1 MPLKV
6 EPPGG
11 TRGVGCVSIVDVHA
25 LKFWTRLVCLGCLL
39 LPLAAWA
46 GRPVRVYEVDIKG
59 PASGAALQDALKR
72 VLVRATGRRE
82 AASDPALA
90 RLIDD
95 APKFMKS
102 SRPAAGGATHVLFDG
117 AALGAAIT
125 AAGRSTWDSNR
136 PFTLVVL
143 TPPLTG
149 PPADAARR
157 ELDAAAEARGLP
169 ISLVPLTLVDAAG
182 AEHSREAVLQ
192 AAQQLGGDA
201 VLIGRADAG
210 SGSGT
215 WQWTL
220 FTSFVSE
227 NWSAGLSG
235 GLNAAV
241 DALARVQDVAE
252 PTAEMAVLVAIEGVT
267 TLTDYAQVGRLL
279 QAAPGVRS
287 VDVVEA
293 GGTAVTFSVHVR
305 GGSPALD
312 KALAAAGHFSASGAG
327 DARLHYEYRP

>member
-1 MPLKV
+1 MSRHRAA
-6 EPPGG
+6 
-11 TRGVGCVSIVDVHA
+11 RGVCTIVDVHV
-25 LKFWTRLVCLGCLL
+25 LKFWTRLLGLACLF
-39 LPLAAWA
+39 LPLATWA

-59 PASGAALQDALKR
+59 PPSGAALEDALKR

-82 AASDPALA
+82 AASDPALSA
-90 RLIDD
+90 LVAD
-95 APKFMKS
+95 AAHYMKA
-102 SRPAAGGATHVLFDG
+102 SRTEKDGATHVVFD
-117 AALGAAIT
+117 AAGLASAIT

-136 PFTLVVL
+136 PFTLIVL
-143 TPPLTG
+143 SPPLTG
-149 PPADAARR
+149 VPADAARR

-169 ISLVPLTLVDAAG
+169 ISLVPLALLDAAG
-182 AEHSREAVLQ
+182 AELNREAILQ

-201 VLIGRADAG
+201 VLIGRSDTGGANG
-210 SGSGT
+210 S

-220 FTSFVSE
+220 YTSFVSE

-235 GLNAAV
+235 GLNGAV
-241 DALARVQDVAE
+241 DALARVQDATL
-252 PTAEMAVLVAIEGVT
+252 PLAEMAVLVAVEGLRG
-267 TLTDYAQVGRLL
+267 LTDYAQVGRLL

-293 GGTAVTFSVHVR
+293 AGSAVTFSVRVR

-312 KALAAAGHFSASGAG
+312 KALASSGHFAAAASG

>member
-1 MPLKV
+1 
-6 EPPGG
+6 
-11 TRGVGCVSIVDVHA
+11 VHA
-25 LKFWTRLVCLGCLL
+25 LKFWIRLVLLGCLL

-59 PASGAALQDALKR
+59 APSGAALQDALKR

-82 AASDPALA
+82 AASDPALGN
-90 RLIDD
+90 LIAD
-95 APKFMKS
+95 AAHYMKA
-102 SRPAAGGATHVLFDG
+102 SRTAQDGATHVVFDA
-117 AALGAAIT
+117 AALASAIT
-125 AAGRSTWDSNR
+125 AAGRSTWESTR
-136 PFTLVVL
+136 PFTLIVL
-143 TPPLTG
+143 SPPLTG

-182 AEHSREAVLQ
+182 TDLGREAILQ

-201 VLIGRADAG
+201 VLIGRSD
-210 SGSGT
+210 SGGASGA

-220 FTSFVSE
+220 YTSFVSE
-227 NWSAGLSG
+227 NWSAGLAG
-235 GLNAAV
+235 GVNGAV
-241 DALARVQDVAE
+241 DALARVQDVSE
-252 PTAEMAVLVAIEGVT
+252 PTAEMAVLVAVEGVT
-267 TLTDYAQVGRLL
+267 ALTDYAEVGRLL

-293 GGTAVTFSVHVR
+293 SGAAVTFSVRVR
-305 GGSPALD
+305 GGSSALD
-312 KALAAAGHFSASGAG
+312 KALGSSGHFAATGSG